1 MAKREKFL
9 GMSVRDL
16 DEEPTKAA
24 SEEVKVEKA
33 EDAPAKEVKKS
44 NPEISPEA
52 KSDKTFSKKYKVDG
66 TDLLNVRRAADSTA
80 PILRVIS
87 RDKIVEGDL
96 EDGWVH
102 LKEGGYCMIQFLS
115 EVK

>member
-16 DEEPTKAA
+16 DEEPTKTA
-24 SEEVKVEKA
+24 SEEVKA
-33 EDAPAKEVKKS
+33 EEVPAEEVKESK
-44 NPEISPEA
+44 PEISPEV

-80 PILRVIS
+80 PVLRVIP

>member
-9 GMSVRDL
+9 GMNVRDL

-24 SEEVKVEKA
+24 SEEVKESK
-33 EDAPAKEVKKS
+33 
-44 NPEISPEA
+44 PEISPEV
-52 KSDKTFSKKYKVDG
+52 KSEKTFSKKYKVDG

-80 PILRVIS
+80 PVLRVIP
-87 RDKIVEGDL
+87 RDKVIEGDL

>member
-9 GMSVRDL
+9 GMTVRDL
-16 DEEPTKAA
+16 DEEPTKDA
-24 SEEVKVEKA
+24 SEEVKVE
-33 EDAPAKEVKKS
+33 EVPAKEFKESK
-44 NPEISPEA
+44 PEISPEV

-80 PILRVIS
+80 PVLRVIP
-87 RDKIVEGDL
+87 RDKVVEGDL
-96 EDGWVH
+96 KDGWVH